1 VTARLVVSLSGISA
15 RTLDR
20 CTELSAEL
28 AHRRVPLSLLFAPRV
43 AGSDDP
49 VEWIRHRCASG
60 DSLLLHGFDH
70 VADPRSR
77 GIALG
82 RRAEFAALPAHEA
95 GLRLTAATR
104 ALERVGLRTSYFAP
118 PRWLA
123 SRGTLTALRHRGFQ
137 LCADLTGVRELQSG
151 AVHKG
156 RVQGFGHGERTEPWW
171 CYALVLSTARQAR
184 RGGLIR
190 IAVDTIDLTRSG
202 SWQALLDAVD
212 IALHHGASG
221 VTYPELLR
229 DPLAQAA

>member
-43 AGSDDP
+43 AGSYDDP
-49 VEWIRHRCASG
+49 VEWVRHRCDSG

-70 VADPRSR
+70 AAGGR
-77 GIALG
+77 GIAIG

-95 GLRLTAATR
+95 GLRLAAATR
-104 ALERVGLRTSYFAP
+104 ALERVGLRTAYFAP

-123 SRGTLTALRHRGFQ
+123 SRGTLTALRHRGFR
-137 LCADLTGVRELQSG
+137 LCADLTGVRDLRTDT
-151 AVHKG
+151 VYKG
-156 RVQGFGHGERTEPWW
+156 RIQGFGHGERTEPWW
-171 CYALVLSTARQAR
+171 CYALVLSAARQAR

-190 IAVDTIDLTRSG
+190 ISVDTTDLARSG
-202 SWQALLDAVD
+202 SRQALLDAVD

-221 VTYPELLR
+221 LTYPDLLR
-229 DPLAQAA
+229 GPLAQAA